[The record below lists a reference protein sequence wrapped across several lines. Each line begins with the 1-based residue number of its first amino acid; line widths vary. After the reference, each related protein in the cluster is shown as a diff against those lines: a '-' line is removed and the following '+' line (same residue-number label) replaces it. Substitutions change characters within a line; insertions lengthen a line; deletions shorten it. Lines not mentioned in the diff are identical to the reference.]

1 MNEFEEFENDEI
13 ILDGLGELDD
23 FDDMDDDDLEGI
35 DDDMDDDDEDGD
47 LGRRRSRRRTRSRSR
62 RRRPTRRR
70 VRKAAKSEMG
80 ASLFRR
86 HFLDRLHKL
95 PTHIQSALTKGK
107 AQISD
112 APYYATTELK
122 GTRSELIKL
131 SIPEELGITNID
143 NGKLN
148 KDRFL
153 TLSGIRLLY
162 DKSDIDGDF
171 TDAFPANLLN
181 GEWELE
187 LNGQKVFE
195 KQPIRRFFD
204 GFYGYNTTK
213 PFGLYILNNPKNIA
227 PQTPIEFNV
236 NLPNEVEGF
245 LKVFLEGTSVY
256 GS

>member
-1 MNEFEEFENDEI
+1 MNEFMDDMDDFHDDEI
-13 ILDGLGELDD
+13 VLEGVGEIDDDMMDDDFDDLDD
-23 FDDMDDDDLEGI
+23 FDDDDDDLQGLGEIGR
-35 DDDMDDDDEDGD
+35 
-47 LGRRRSRRRTRSRSR
+47 GRRRGRSR
-62 RRRPTRRR
+62 RRRTVRRAI
-70 VRKAAKSEMG
+70 RKEMG
-80 ASLFRR
+80 ASRFRR

-95 PTHIQSALTKGK
+95 PSHIQGSLRKGK

-112 APYYATTELK
+112 APYYATAELR

-131 SIPEELGITNID
+131 SIPEQLGITNID

-148 KDRFL
+148 KDRYL

-162 DKSDIDGDF
+162 DKDSDKGSF
-171 TDAFPANLLN
+171 TDPFPADLLN

-187 LNGQKVFE
+187 LDGQKVFE

-204 GFYGYNTTK
+204 GFYGYNTGK
-213 PFGLYILNNPKNIA
+213 PFGLYVLNNPKMIS

-236 NLPNEVEGF
+236 NLPKEVGGY

-256 GS
+256 GN

>member
-1 MNEFEEFENDEI
+1 MNDLTNDEI
-13 ILDGLGELDD
+13 ILAGLGEV
-23 FDDMDDDDLEGI
+23 
-35 DDDMDDDDEDGD
+35 
-47 LGRRRSRRRTRSRSR
+47 GRARGRGGRVS
-62 RRRPTRRR
+62 R
-70 VRKAAKSEMG
+70 VRNAVKNEIG
-80 ASLFRR
+80 ASRFRR
-86 HFLDRLHKL
+86 HFLERVHKL
-95 PTHIQSALTKGK
+95 PRQLQQDLIRGK

-112 APYYATTELK
+112 APYYATNELK

-131 SIPEELGITNID
+131 STSEKLGMTNID

-153 TLSGIRLLY
+153 TLSGIRLLF
-162 DKSDIDGDF
+162 DKESIEGCF
-171 TDAFPANLLN
+171 TDPFPADLLN

-195 KQPIRRFFD
+195 KQPIRKFFD

-213 PFGLYILNNPKNIA
+213 PFGLYILNNPKIIN

-236 NLPNEVEGF
+236 NLPNEVKGF

-256 GS
+256 SF